1 MIGLAAARQQTTRIA
16 NLQRMLSYARSVHR
30 TTGEASDEIRLP
42 GLPDAR
48 SQLAAPMVSRG
59 VLIGVLA
66 IESNVAIAY
75 DELDERVLTVA
86 ARLVAAAFD
95 REQMALSDHEPP
107 VAITVHGHRHTTAAS
122 LDSEND
128 AAGAPVVL
136 RHYAVDGST
145 FLGDQYVIKGVA
157 GRLLWKVVSEQV
169 ATGRTS
175 FTNREAKLDKTLEL
189 PEYRDNFE
197 SRLILLKRRLEEHDA
212 PIRIHSTGRGR
223 FDVELGTVRHAR
235 LRRRDLTPPAPHQRQ
250 AAIASICSSSSWRTC
265 LRSAHPCSSSG
276 FAWSGPSSVSAIA
289 SSWSWIGFELGE
301 SASDRQHRGSVA
313 SECDDLTGFG
323 SSVDEAE
330 AMFDRVVTSTSDVRI
345 DDIGRTPV
353 TAPLVEMIDLGVVH
367 PRRAARVPA
376 MARHQLGRHPGRTL
390 EQASLASHV
399 EHHPVAVDDHPP
411 DVAEQRRLQHM
422 FGWHDDAIVGL
433 ATGPGQIGQ
442 RQIVGER
449 DQSVPGEQRLE
460 RLDVAHDVDDR
471 LRSTGTGGHRRRRP
485 KDPQ

>member
-1 MIGLAAARQQTTRIA
+1 MTDAAQRPTAALAALDAYSDRLSRATDLEQVVDAALAGIGDLFPSSNALLLVYEPELGKLVTLASHGYESSGTGSEVALGQGVIGLAAARQQTTRIA

-30 TTGEASDEIRLP
+30 TTGEAPDEIRLP

-95 REQMALSDHEPP
+95 REQVSLSDHEPP
-107 VAITVHGHRHTTAAS
+107 VAMAS
-122 LDSEND
+122 DVATSATPN
-128 AAGAPVVL
+128 AVGAPIVL

-157 GRLLWKVVSEQV
+157 GRLLWKVVSEQI

-223 FDVELGTVRHAR
+223 FDVELGTTV
-235 LRRRDLTPPAPHQRQ
+235 
-250 AAIASICSSSSWRTC
+250 
-265 LRSAHPCSSSG
+265 
-276 FAWSGPSSVSAIA
+276 
-289 SSWSWIGFELGE
+289 
-301 SASDRQHRGSVA
+301 
-313 SECDDLTGFG
+313 
-323 SSVDEAE
+323 
-330 AMFDRVVTSTSDVRI
+330 
-345 DDIGRTPV
+345 
-353 TAPLVEMIDLGVVH
+353 
-367 PRRAARVPA
+367 
-376 MARHQLGRHPGRTL
+376 TL
-390 EQASLASHV
+390 EHV
-399 EHHPVAVDDHPP
+399 
-411 DVAEQRRLQHM
+411 DV
-422 FGWHDDAIVGL
+422 
-433 ATGPGQIGQ
+433 T
-442 RQIVGER
+442 
-449 DQSVPGEQRLE
+449 
-460 RLDVAHDVDDR
+460 
-471 LRSTGTGGHRRRRP
+471 
-485 KDPQ
+485 

>member
-1 MIGLAAARQQTTRIA
+1 MTDAAQRPTTALAALDAYSDRLSRATDLEQVVDAALAGIGDLFPSSNALLLVHEPELGKLVTLASHGYEASGTGSEVALGEGVIGLAAARQQTTRIA

-30 TTGEASDEIRLP
+30 TTGEAPDEIRLP

-95 REQMALSDHEPP
+95 REQVSLSDHEPP
-107 VAITVHGHRHTTAAS
+107 VAIGVRRRHARHRRHAV
-122 LDSEND
+122 
-128 AAGAPVVL
+128 GAPIVL

-223 FDVELGTVRHAR
+223 FDVELGTTV
-235 LRRRDLTPPAPHQRQ
+235 
-250 AAIASICSSSSWRTC
+250 
-265 LRSAHPCSSSG
+265 
-276 FAWSGPSSVSAIA
+276 
-289 SSWSWIGFELGE
+289 
-301 SASDRQHRGSVA
+301 
-313 SECDDLTGFG
+313 
-323 SSVDEAE
+323 
-330 AMFDRVVTSTSDVRI
+330 
-345 DDIGRTPV
+345 
-353 TAPLVEMIDLGVVH
+353 
-367 PRRAARVPA
+367 
-376 MARHQLGRHPGRTL
+376 TL
-390 EQASLASHV
+390 EY
-399 EHHPVAVDDHPP
+399 VD
-411 DVAEQRRLQHM
+411 V
-422 FGWHDDAIVGL
+422 
-433 ATGPGQIGQ
+433 T
-442 RQIVGER
+442 
-449 DQSVPGEQRLE
+449 
-460 RLDVAHDVDDR
+460 
-471 LRSTGTGGHRRRRP
+471 
-485 KDPQ
+485 